1 METTRAPLPFRTTL
15 AYGIGE
21 VGEVVFLGMF
31 NTFIVIYYNQAIGL
45 SNSLIGTAIMLA
57 TIGDAI
63 SDPMVGMISDR
74 WRSRLGRRHPFLFT
88 APIPIAVS
96 LYAIFSPPDF
106 LTGGVAGEPNQI
118 WLFVWLAV
126 WDYMRARVCHAV
138 YHPASCIRR

>member
-74 WRSRLGRRHPFLFT
+74 WRSRLGRRQ
-88 APIPIAVS
+88 S
-96 LYAIFSPPDF
+96 LSFYRAYSPCCLSLRNFQSTGFSN
-106 LTGGVAGEPNQI
+106 GG
-118 WLFVWLAV
+118 
-126 WDYMRARVCHAV
+126 RCR
-138 YHPASCIRR
+138 

>member
-1 METTRAPLPFRTTL
+1 METIRTPLPIRTTL

-88 APIPIAVS
+88 APIPLLS
-96 LYAIFSPPDF
+96 LFTQFSVHRIF
-106 LTGGVAGEPNQI
+106 
-118 WLFVWLAV
+118 
-126 WDYMRARVCHAV
+126 
-138 YHPASCIRR
+138 

>member
-1 METTRAPLPFRTTL
+1 MPIRTTL

-88 APIPIAVS
+88 LS
-96 LYAIFSPPDF
+96 LIH
-106 LTGGVAGEPNQI
+106 I
-118 WLFVWLAV
+118 
-126 WDYMRARVCHAV
+126 
-138 YHPASCIRR
+138 

>member
-1 METTRAPLPFRTTL
+1 METTQTPLPIRTTL

-63 SDPMVGMISDR
+63 SK
-74 WRSRLGRRHPFLFT
+74 
-88 APIPIAVS
+88 
-96 LYAIFSPPDF
+96 
-106 LTGGVAGEPNQI
+106 
-118 WLFVWLAV
+118 
-126 WDYMRARVCHAV
+126 V
-138 YHPASCIRR
+138 YHHQDNPAGG